1 MDIAMVLHLLYS
13 PCVIVYMGYYS
24 QRGRKGET
32 GHSLIYSGNA
42 FGGVFL
48 GFFGLFFFLFF
59 IFSSN
64 TPSAECNPQKSKTVF
79 FVLLQNIYSTN
90 L

>member
-42 FGGVFL
+42 FGVC
-48 GFFGLFFFLFF
+48 FFFLFF
-59 IFSSN
+59 IFSLN